1 MISTGSPCVSLYSSY
16 DDTMSSS
23 SENPVQNK
31 VVKSYIDGLAST
43 ALQRKIVT
51 TLPVQDIET
60 NVVYM
65 ILKQDGE
72 AGDFYNEYMYIN
84 NQWELIGSTQMKV
97 DSALSL
103 VSDNSMQN
111 QVIYVALQNMLS
123 ISDV

>member
-51 TLPVQDIET
+51 ALPVQDIET

-65 ILKQDGE
+65 ILKQDGA

-111 QVIYVALQNMLS
+111 QVIYVAPQNMLS